1 MNMAPAYRRQRIY
14 LRKDSGESGKWQ
26 ETHLGLYQKLVP
38 YGARGVRY
46 PITAIDCFTAAKRL
60 NVRRLRIIP
69 VFWLILWMLA
79 IPLIHIHPDADQH
92 HGIAEHD
99 HGGVFHTVFSQDLDG
114 EYGHHA
120 HTHDAPVIQPSV
132 FPFLGAAT
140 GLLSHPEI
148 GFSFLSSSPDQPSVK
163 QALSHAVLAEVDLTL
178 PTRPG
183 LLTRRDIFP
192 APSLLLLAHDLSGRA
207 PPAISI

>member
-1 MNMAPAYRRQRIY
+1 MRR
-14 LRKDSGESGKWQ
+14 
-26 ETHLGLYQKLVP
+26 
-38 YGARGVRY
+38 
-46 PITAIDCFTAAKRL
+46 F
-60 NVRRLRIIP
+60 RIIP

-79 IPLIHIHPDADQH
+79 IPLIHVHPDADEH
-92 HGIAEHD
+92 HGITGHD

-120 HTHDAPVIQPSV
+120 HAHDEPVIQPSV
-132 FPFLGAAT
+132 LPFLGAAA

-163 QALSHAVLAEVDLTL
+163 QALSHAVLAELDLSL

-183 LLTRRDIFP
+183 FLTRRAMFP
-192 APSLLLLAHDLSGRA
+192 APILLLLAHDLSSRA
-207 PPAISI
+207 PPAISV